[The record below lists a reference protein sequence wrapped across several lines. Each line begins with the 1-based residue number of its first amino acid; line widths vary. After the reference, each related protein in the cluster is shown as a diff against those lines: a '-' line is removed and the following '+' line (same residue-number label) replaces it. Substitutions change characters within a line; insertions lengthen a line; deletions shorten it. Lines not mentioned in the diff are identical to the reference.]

1 MDFCSGQ
8 KNAVMIVLKGL
19 CHEDMTVSGQ
29 FCSEFIFN
37 HIQNAPVR
45 VMKKISDK
53 SLGSNMHDN
62 NFLVLFAVLKH

>member
-1 MDFCSGQ
+1 M
-8 KNAVMIVLKGL
+8 LKGL
-19 CHEDMTVSGQ
+19 RLEDMTVSGK

-53 SLGSNMHDN
+53 SLGSNIHDT
-62 NFLVLFAVLKH
+62 NFLVIFTGLKH